1 MSNVVELPRA
11 TLSDI
16 SNVLRSI
23 ADCIDDGN
31 YGDVRLAGV
40 ILENSE
46 SKISL
51 FGGGGA
57 CDSYRMLALME
68 LGKAQLI
75 KQHSGES

>member
-1 MSNVVELPRA
+1 MGNVVELPRA

-23 ADCIDDGN
+23 ADCIDEGN
-31 YGDVRLAGV
+31 YGEVRLAGV
-40 ILENSE
+40 ILENAESE
-46 SKISL
+46 ILL
-51 FGGGGA
+51 FGSGGA

-75 KQHSGES
+75 KRHSG